1 MVSTKATN
9 TLSFSKVSF
18 FEKEKFLYCIAIQVV
33 SKRIVLV
40 SIYGPLIRMSIRDFN
55 NHAQETFKGEI
66 KIIRPEGSF
75 WPIAI
80 IKIDDLKN
88 NQASLLPGGTLTI
101 CLEVI
106 KPGPQN
112 AVSCLSGD
120 LENSMEDSQF
130 SDCLIETSNL
140 TIKCHKFMLASRSSV
155 FKAGSFSIVT
165 SSLSYYIK

>member
-1 MVSTKATN
+1 MV
-9 TLSFSKVSF
+9 F
-18 FEKEKFLYCIAIQVV
+18 
-33 SKRIVLV
+33 
-40 SIYGPLIRMSIRDFN
+40 IYGHLIRLSICDCN
-55 NHAQETFKGEI
+55 DHVQETLEGENEIFKKESGLGWESFVEI
-66 KIIRPEGSF
+66 
-75 WPIAI
+75 
-80 IKIDDLKN
+80 DYLKN
-88 NQASLLPGGTLTI
+88 NQASLLPGGSLTI

-155 FKAGSFSIVT
+155 FKAGSFSIAT
-165 SSLSYYIK
+165 L